1 MNKMY
6 LLLGSGFMTKWF
18 SYLLVITGV
27 LLFSLGAYEYLKTF
41 ELQSE
46 SLAEAYQ
53 AVNKS
58 PQQLESGKDFSFEPN
73 QGESVGILSIPK
85 IESELPIIEGTN
97 EEELEKGV
105 GHFKNS
111 GYPLENKQIVL
122 SGHRDTVFRKMG
134 EIEIGDLFILRL
146 PYGEFTYKIVDTN
159 IVDADDPSII
169 KPDFDEEI
177 LTVTTCY
184 PFSYIGNAPHR
195 YILTAKPL

>member
-1 MNKMY
+1 
-6 LLLGSGFMTKWF
+6 MTKWI
-18 SYLLVITGV
+18 SYLLVLTGI
-27 LLFSLGAYEYLKTF
+27 LLFSIGTYEYVKMNKSQ
-41 ELQSE
+41 QS

-53 AVNKS
+53 TIKNPSQKPKS
-58 PQQLESGKDFSFEPN
+58 IYGLSFEPD

-85 IESELPIIEGTN
+85 IDSELPIIEGTN

-134 EIEIGDLFILRL
+134 EIDIGDLFILKL
-146 PYGEFTYKIVDTN
+146 PYGEFTYRIVDTS
-159 IVDADDPSII
+159 IVDADDLTVI
-169 KPDFDEEI
+169 KPDFEEEI

-195 YILTAKPL
+195 YILTAKPLKANSM